1 MVSNSNILTKHYRF
15 DTFPN
20 IDKVKI
26 EQDENK
32 IVLDLEDLKQC
43 HSIQTLDIIFN
54 FQSENNETAEV
65 IYKKDL
71 DLFDFSKQI
80 IPTTI
85 KNNHN
90 NNGTTLN
97 IFLHIKGENNQNS
110 FNLTLIDN
118 VIWKRNQDG
127 TLTFTITK
135 PEVEVENLT
144 TMKTTTILGNS
155 HINTNNV
162 EGTAIKLNG
171 IQERKSLLEYQN
183 ANFSL
188 FLVLKTC

>member
-1 MVSNSNILTKHYRF
+1 M
-15 DTFPN
+15 
-20 IDKVKI
+20 
-26 EQDENK
+26 
-32 IVLDLEDLKQC
+32 
-43 HSIQTLDIIFN
+43 DIIFN

-144 TMKTTTILGNS
+144 KMAPTTILESS
-155 HINTNNV
+155 HLNTKKV
-162 EGTAIKLNG
+162 EGTSYL
-171 IQERKSLLEYQN
+171 S
-183 ANFSL
+183 
-188 FLVLKTC
+188 V

>member
-1 MVSNSNILTKHYRF
+1 M
-15 DTFPN
+15 
-20 IDKVKI
+20 
-26 EQDENK
+26 
-32 IVLDLEDLKQC
+32 
-43 HSIQTLDIIFN
+43 DIIFN

-90 NNGTTLN
+90 NNGTTMIL
-97 IFLHIKGENNQNS
+97 FLHIKGENNQNS